1 MENKKLH
8 LKISALVF
16 MTVAVIVSMAS
27 ILVHERQR
35 TREVE
40 AEIGEIQKIR
50 RDITIAQR
58 NITILATLGE
68 GIIGWEEA
76 DYLHYRTRRLRTDS
90 LLQAMKPHCKDFV
103 HPVQIDT
110 LRTLLAEKEAHL
122 LHLME
127 TFARQDK
134 ADSLLVN
141 HLPEVARRATRVRTV
156 MRKKKGIAGVFGGK
170 KTVQILPSAKELHQ
184 FSDSLI
190 AMQQERTA
198 EMEAYVD
205 SLRTRNRT
213 LNTQLNRLVSDLD
226 RQAQAAFAEREQKIA
241 EAQALSVRLFTA
253 TISAAIVLLFL
264 SYLTIHRELKRNADE
279 KKKREKLIGEL
290 QESNEANEKLIKLRR
305 NLIQNVT
312 HELRTPL
319 TAISGNAELLLNDT
333 EEDNRMRHA
342 QTIHDAAGRMAG
354 MINSLLVYF
363 RLDSG
368 KETPTVKPFKLRS
381 IAETLETEFVSL
393 AKNKGLNFKIE
404 SETDEIVSGDK
415 NRIISIGSNLLSN
428 AVKFTSS
435 GTITLSTEYK
445 EGTFTLT
452 VKDTGTGMTREQQQR
467 IFTPFERLGNAVT
480 EDGFGLG
487 LAIVSDTV
495 KLLKG
500 NISVESE
507 PGKGSRFTVSLPLP
521 KVEETEIGEKK
532 QENHISLSGY
542 NILAIDNDL
551 VLLNMLRDMYRQHG
565 VECDT
570 CQSVD
575 ELTDLMRTKDYDLL
589 ITDLK
594 MPEVNGYEVLELL
607 RTSEIGNSQTIPIV
621 AATAA
626 GYVEEE
632 ELTCKGF
639 TAVLY
644 KPYSIGELLAVTESC
659 IKRNKTSRIDLS
671 PLLAFGDKRR
681 TLEKLATTTLS
692 DMDEVRKVAETK
704 DMEALDGWVHH
715 LRSSSSL
722 RTTSSIPTLCAAC
735 WKTKAFVVWLPPTA
749 TAHGNCFPRCRR
761 TTLCLPTC
769 ACPTVTAS
777 PCWQNC
783 GNKAGTIPTSS

>member
-1 MENKKLH
+1 MKFEQRLQF
-8 LKISALVF
+8 KISFGYIMVLVIGIS
-16 MTVAVIVSMAS
+16 MVA
-27 ILVHERQR
+27 ILVHERER
-35 TREVE
+35 IREID
-40 AEIGEIQKIR
+40 AESAEMRQVR
-50 RDITIAQR
+50 RDINVAHR
-58 NITILATLGE
+58 HITRLATFGE
-68 GIIGWEEA
+68 SVIGWEEA
-76 DYLHYRTRRLRTDS
+76 DSTRYHALRLHTDS
-90 LLQAMKPHCKDFV
+90 LLQALKPHCRDYV
-103 HPVQIDT
+103 RPAQIDT

-122 LHLME
+122 LHL
-127 TFARQDK
+127 TGILARQSE

-141 HLPEVARRATRVRTV
+141 HLPEVARRATRIRTV
-156 MRKKKGIAGVFGGK
+156 RQKKSGLAGALGGK
-170 KTVQILPSAKELHQ
+170 KTVQVLPSAKELHQ

-190 AMQQERTA
+190 TLQRRQTV
-198 EMEAYVD
+198 EMDAYAD
-205 SLRTRNRT
+205 SLRNRNRT
-213 LNTQLNRLVSDLD
+213 LNQELNRLVSDLD
-226 RQAQAAFAEREQKIA
+226 TQAQTAFGHRERKIA
-241 EAQALSVRLFTA
+241 EAQELSVRLFTI

-264 SYLTIHRELKRNADE
+264 SYLAIHREMKRNDHE
-279 KKKREKLIGEL
+279 RKRREKLIGEL

-333 EEDNRMRHA
+333 EADSRMRHA
-342 QTIHDAAGRMAG
+342 QTIGDAAGRMAG

-368 KETPTVKPFKLRS
+368 KETPSVKPFKLYS
-381 IAETLETEFVSL
+381 IAETLKTEFAPL
-393 AKNKGLNFKIE
+393 AKNKGLDFKAE
-404 SETDEIVSGDK
+404 GETDEIVSGDK
-415 NRIISIGSNLLSN
+415 NRILSIGGNLLSN
-428 AVKFTSS
+428 AIKFTQS
-435 GTITLSTEYK
+435 GTIILCTDYKNDVFALS
-445 EGTFTLT
+445 
-452 VKDTGTGMTREQQQR
+452 VSDTGTGMTKEQQAR

-487 LAIVSDTV
+487 LAIVADTV

-500 NISVESE
+500 SITVESE

-521 KVEETEIGEKK
+521 KAEETATNEKK
-532 QENHISLSGY
+532 QENHTSLSGC

-551 VLLNMLRDMYRQHG
+551 VLLNMLHDMYKQHG

-632 ELTCKGF
+632 ELKRKGF
-639 TAVLY
+639 AAVLY
-644 KPYSIGELLAVTESC
+644 KPYSIDELLAVTENC
-659 IKRNKTSRIDLS
+659 IKRDKTSRIDLS

-681 TLEKLATTTLS
+681 TLEKLATTTQA
-692 DMDEVRKVAETK
+692 DMNEVCKAAEAK

-715 LRSSSSL
+715 LRSSWML
-722 RTTSSIPTLCAAC
+722 I
-735 WKTKAFVVWLPPTA
+735 KAEQPLKVLYDAIHKESVSDEDVQSAVNEILAQGRLIVDLARKEAERWDE
-749 TAHGNCFPRCRR
+749 
-761 TTLCLPTC
+761 
-769 ACPTVTAS
+769 
-777 PCWQNC
+777 
-783 GNKAGTIPTSS
+783 